1 MLITLTKFKLRP
13 IVVGTLSRLD
23 INAVFNYYD
32 AAFWSKFDSYIII
45 L

>member
-13 IVVGTLSRLD
+13 IAVGTLSRLD
-23 INAVFNYYD
+23 IDVVINYYD
-32 AAFWSKFDSYIII
+32 GAFLGKFDNWTII